1 MPILFNTI
9 VYIFLPE
16 DLDKNQNKLRGLFF
30 VGGVFLF
37 VCFGWGF
44 FSVAVIESVLKSFFS
59 VVAEHSLIV
68 FLMLLIL
75 VYLK

>member
-44 FSVAVIESVLKSFFS
+44 FSVAVIESVLKSFF
-59 VVAEHSLIV
+59 
-68 FLMLLIL
+68 LLL
-75 VYLK
+75 LNTA

>member
-1 MPILFNTI
+1 M
-9 VYIFLPE
+9 E
-16 DLDKNQNKLRGLFF
+16 
-30 VGGVFLF
+30 VFLF

-44 FSVAVIESVLKSFFS
+44 FSVAVIESVLKSFFFS